1 MHYID
6 LKIVFFAP
14 KTQIGQNDKV
24 EIVHTNNN
32 GDVEC
37 EILNN
42 TDYSIRDLGCY
53 LVFLSACFFCFC
65 IQK

>member
-37 EILNN
+37 EILND
-42 TDYSIRDLGCY
+42 TDYSIKALGCC
-53 LVFLSACFFCFC
+53 LVFLSACFFCFY